1 MDVWPGRAGAG
12 LGMAMK
18 FRAVVELNGKTAT
31 GIPVPE
37 AIVTGLGGGKRPK
50 VQVTVNGFRYRCGVG
65 SVGGRPMLP
74 VSAQIRDGAGIGAG
88 DEVEVDLE
96 LDTAPREVTVPDDVA
111 TALAAA
117 PAAQAAFG
125 KLSYSNQSRWVL
137 SVEDAKTAETRQRRI
152 DKMVSEL
159 TP

>member
-1 MDVWPGRAGAG
+1 
-12 LGMAMK
+12 MAMK
-18 FRAVVELNGKTAT
+18 FRAMVELNGKTAT

-37 AIVTGLGGGKRPK
+37 TIVTGLGGGKRPK
-50 VQVTVNGFRYRCGVG
+50 VQVTINGFSYRSSVG
-65 SVGGRPMLP
+65 SMGGRSMLP
-74 VSAQIRDGAGIGAG
+74 VSAQIRDGAGIAAG

-111 TALAAA
+111 AALAAA

-125 KLSYSNQSRWVL
+125 QLSYSHQSRWII

-152 DKMVSEL
+152 DKMVSSLQEG
-159 TP
+159 